1 MGRRHVMSAHWIGH
15 GAGELLPAQLGQA
28 VRYAA
33 IRRHPAASGGCG
45 LRVAGSL
52 GAVKVIDGLVTFVV
66 AAVATVVIP
75 LPDAA
80 SFLRWVALG
89 ALVGLAGA
97 LLVVRRLHPAQVAR
111 FLPRRAQGPMLRF
124 CEGAAMLGRGRETLV
139 AMGLQ
144 LGAVAGRVVSLALL
158 LHAFGMPA
166 AAALLVFALL
176 VMSGLIA
183 ISPGGVGVREAALV
197 PALVAT
203 YGMGANTVVAFSLGV
218 QATALGVSLVGA
230 ALALLTAR
238 LLAAQP
244 GRGGPHRLSGGG
256 ERAQS
261 ASLGSVSPLTRKRT
275 RWPSSAA
282 LLAIRSMWRATSTAA
297 AAQARMPDSL
307 GAWLTAWS
315 TRSSIGLTRRASRTA
330 PSPASTSS
338 REMASTARESAS
350 TAHRLIAPMRSRTV
364 SSPSEGGG
372 TEPASLAMSTARLPT
387 RSSATAAMS
396 PTCSSRRSPAKAGQV
411 RCSSRMRLLER
422 GAPHVRPR
430 GRWRS
435 PTRRRSGPPRPTP

>member
-1 MGRRHVMSAHWIGH
+1 MTPVLVGRAILLLDARLLISTTLIPRRALLATAAAALVALAAWGATQALDPGALRNAFAAVSWPWVAAAGIAYAAGQICSGFVWGVGLRAGGVGGVGRRHVMSAYWIGH

-28 VRYAA
+28 VRYAV
-33 IRRHPAASGGCG
+33 IRRHPVAGAGSG

-52 GAVKVIDGLVTFVV
+52 GACKVIDGLVTFVV

-80 SFLRWVALG
+80 SFLRWVAVA
-89 ALVGLAGA
+89 ALVGLALL

-111 FLPRRAQGPMLRF
+111 FLPRRARGPMVRF
-124 CEGAAMLGRGRETLV
+124 CEGAAMLSRGRQTLV
-139 AMGLQ
+139 AIALQ

-166 AAALLVFALL
+166 AAALLVFSLL

-238 LLAAQP
+238 F
-244 GRGGPHRLSGGG
+244 
-256 ERAQS
+256 
-261 ASLGSVSPLTRKRT
+261 
-275 RWPSSAA
+275 WP
-282 LLAIRSMWRATSTAA
+282 
-297 AAQARMPDSL
+297 ARPV
-307 GAWLTAWS
+307 GAV
-315 TRSSIGLTRRASRTA
+315 RTA
-330 PSPASTSS
+330 
-338 REMASTARESAS
+338 
-350 TAHRLIAPMRSRTV
+350 
-364 SSPSEGGG
+364 
-372 TEPASLAMSTARLPT
+372 
-387 RSSATAAMS
+387 
-396 PTCSSRRSPAKAGQV
+396 
-411 RCSSRMRLLER
+411 
-422 GAPHVRPR
+422 
-430 GRWRS
+430 
-435 PTRRRSGPPRPTP
+435 